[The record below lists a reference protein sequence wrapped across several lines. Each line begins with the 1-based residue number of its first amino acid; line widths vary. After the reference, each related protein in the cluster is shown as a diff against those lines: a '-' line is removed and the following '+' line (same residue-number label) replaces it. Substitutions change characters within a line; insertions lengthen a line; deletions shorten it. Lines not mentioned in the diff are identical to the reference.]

1 LEASVNVGA
10 EKSESGVLPDLS
22 LVLEE
27 ESTDDAWMTKVL
39 IGLVDS
45 NETGAN
51 CFHFTEK
58 I

>member
-1 LEASVNVGA
+1 MLEL
-10 EKSESGVLPDLS
+10 KKTESGVLPDLS